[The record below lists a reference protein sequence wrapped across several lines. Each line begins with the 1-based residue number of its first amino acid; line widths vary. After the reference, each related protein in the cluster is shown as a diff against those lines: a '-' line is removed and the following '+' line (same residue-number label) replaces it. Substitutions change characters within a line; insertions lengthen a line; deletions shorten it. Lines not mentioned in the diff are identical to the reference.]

1 MGVDSSGL
9 WIVMHLIQFAPYS
22 GGEAITTNCGLNHMK
37 SNASS
42 NQTLIIR
49 LTYQSLSGHGA

>member
-9 WIVMHLIQFAPYS
+9 WIVMHLILFAPCS
-22 GGEAITTNCGLNHMK
+22 EGEAITTTWDLNHMK

-42 NQTLIIR
+42 NRTLIIL